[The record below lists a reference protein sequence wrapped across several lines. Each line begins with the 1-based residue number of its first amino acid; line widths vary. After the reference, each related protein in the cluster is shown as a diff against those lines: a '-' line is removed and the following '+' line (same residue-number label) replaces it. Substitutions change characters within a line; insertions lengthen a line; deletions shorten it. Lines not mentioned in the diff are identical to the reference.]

1 MLEAQLSEA
10 VVMKR
15 VIESIRD
22 LVKNCNF
29 DCSEEGISLQAM
41 DESNIA
47 LVSFKLGVEGFSS
60 YRCDRNIPLGIN
72 VESLMKV
79 LRSGNNDDV
88 LTLRAEDQGSNLNL
102 IFEDATQDRISEYS
116 LKLMDIDQQSF
127 GMPEEDYQVTITM
140 PSVEFQRICRDM
152 SVLSESVKIEVTK
165 DGVRFSADGEIGAG
179 SIHLKPKT
187 NLEDDSKSVKIEV
200 QEPVTLSFNLKY
212 LLFTCKSGSLANSVT
227 LNMSHAVPILI
238 KYKLPAGHLQFFLA
252 PKIDDGDEEE

>member
-41 DESNIA
+41 DDSHIA
-47 LVSFKLGVEGFSS
+47 LVSFKLGVEAFST

-88 LTLRAEDQGSNLNL
+88 LTLRAEDQGSTLNL
-102 IFEDATQDRISEYS
+102 IFEDSTQDRISEYS
-116 LKLMDIDQQSF
+116 LKLMEIDQES
-127 GMPEEDYQVTITM
+127 MAIPETDYKVTITM
-140 PSVEFQRICRDM
+140 PSAEFQRICRDM
-152 SVLSESVKIEVTK
+152 NVLSESVKIEVTK

-187 NLEDDSKSVKIEV
+187 NLEDESKSVKIEV
-200 QEPVTLSFNLKY
+200 EDPVTLSFNLKY
-212 LLFTCKSGSLANSVT
+212 LLFTCKSGSLANVVT
-227 LNMSHAVPILI
+227 LNLSPDIPILI
-238 KYKLPAGHLQFFLA
+238 KYKLPAGHVQFFLA
-252 PKIDDGDEEE
+252 PKIDDDE